1 MYIGYATYYL
11 TRRSFTYAMP
21 AIQRSLSLDVVSL
34 GLISTVFSLSYG
46 VSKFF
51 SGIIGDRVN
60 PRYFLP
66 IGLILTGLCNVA
78 FGSASTIGVL
88 AIFWGLNGWFQG
100 FGWPSCARLLT
111 YWYSQSERGTWWGR
125 WNTSHNV
132 GGAAVYL
139 LVAQCLHSWSW
150 SSAFYLSGCL
160 SIVIGFVL
168 MERLRD
174 TPQSLGLPPVEEFR
188 EDQSGAK
195 QVLETRDLSTRERLG
210 KYVVNN
216 PYIWLLAISYFFL
229 YIARTAINDWS
240 GIYLANKKDYSTTL
254 ANAGVFIFEI
264 GGIFGGLSAGWIS
277 DRCFGGRRALVSC
290 MYAFGVIPLL
300 ALLGYLQSKGAGVD
314 LALMGCIGFLI
325 FGPQMLIGVAAAELS
340 HKQSAAAATGF
351 IGCFAYLGAAIAGY
365 PLGMIIQHRGWMTYY
380 GVLLLCC
387 LCSALALL
395 PLWNAK
401 HYRSK

>member
-1 MYIGYATYYL
+1 MYIGYAAYYL

-21 AIQRSLSLDVVSL
+21 AIQKSLSLDVVGL
-34 GLISTVFSLSYG
+34 GVISTVFSLCYG
-46 VSKFF
+46 VSKFA
-51 SGIIGDRVN
+51 SGIVGDRVN

-66 IGLILTGLCNVA
+66 IGLILTGICNIA
-78 FGSASTIGVL
+78 FGSASTLTVL
-88 AIFWGLNGWFQG
+88 ALFWGLNGWFQG

-132 GGAAVYL
+132 GGAMVYL
-139 LVAQCLHSWSW
+139 LVARCLSTWSW
-150 SSAFYLSGCL
+150 RSAFYLPGVI
-160 SIVIGFVL
+160 SIALGFAL

-174 TPQSLGLPPVEEFR
+174 TPQSLGLPPIEEFR
-188 EDQSGAK
+188 KDKSGAK

-240 GIYLANKKDYSTTL
+240 GIYLVHKKHYSTTL

-277 DRCFGGRRALVSC
+277 DRYFNGRRAVVSC
-290 MYAFGVIPLL
+290 LYAFGVVPLL
-300 ALLGYLQSKGAGVD
+300 GLLGYLGLWGYGVD
-314 LALMGCIGFLI
+314 LALMGSIGFLI

-351 IGCFAYLGAAIAGY
+351 IGCFAYLGAAFAGY
-365 PLGMIIQHRGWMTYY
+365 PLGLIIQYKGWVTYY
-380 GVLLLCC
+380 VSLLVCC
-387 LCSALALL
+387 LCSALALV